1 MTQYGT
7 VHTLS
12 RKRISQ
18 RPFPKLTPA
27 DDTEGG
33 ALDCAA
39 CAYRATPEAKARG
52 ASLSDGLPS
61 R

>member
-39 CAYRATPEAKARG
+39 CSIPGDPRG
-52 ASLSDGLPS
+52 KGSGPHL
-61 R
+61 